1 MSDPDSSLPIPPTQ
15 RILGLDFLDV
25 DLSEGF
31 EYACAVKGVVVFPS
45 GSCMERLER
54 DPEHWESLKKAD
66 TRFVDSGA
74 LALFWRWVSGR
85 KVKRVSGYVFLE
97 QFIRE
102 RLADPASVYWVMPT
116 IEESKRHCEW
126 LREVGFAAET
136 GMVHIAPWYE
146 RGRPVVDEVL
156 LTDLERARPAV
167 VVICLS
173 GGVQE
178 PLAVWLRNRLAFR
191 PLILC
196 TGAAIAFLSGT
207 QSRIPRWAD
216 RWYVGWIFRCVEN
229 PVRYGRRYA
238 RVFRLLAIVRRFR
251 DRRPKKD

>member
-1 MSDPDSSLPIPPTQ
+1 M
-15 RILGLDFLDV
+15 DFLDL
-25 DLSEGF
+25 DLSEGL
-31 EYACAVKGVVVFPS
+31 EYACAKKGVVAFPS

-54 DPEHWESLKKAD
+54 DPEHWEALKKAD

-74 LALFWRWVSGR
+74 LVLFWRWVSGSR
-85 KVKRVSGYVFLE
+85 VKRVSGYVFLE
-97 QFIRE
+97 QFIQE
-102 RLADPASVYWVMPT
+102 RRVDPASVYWVMPT
-116 IEESKRHCEW
+116 IEESTRHCEW
-126 LREVGFAAET
+126 LRSVGFAAGP

-156 LTDLERARPAV
+156 LTDLEKVRPAA

-178 PLAVWLRNRLAFR
+178 PLAIWLRDRLGFR

-207 QSRIPRWAD
+207 QSRIPHWAD
-216 RWYVGWIFRCVEN
+216 RWYLGWLIRCLDD

-238 RVFRLLAIVRRFR
+238 RAFRLFAIVRRFR
-251 DRRPKKD
+251 DRWPNKD